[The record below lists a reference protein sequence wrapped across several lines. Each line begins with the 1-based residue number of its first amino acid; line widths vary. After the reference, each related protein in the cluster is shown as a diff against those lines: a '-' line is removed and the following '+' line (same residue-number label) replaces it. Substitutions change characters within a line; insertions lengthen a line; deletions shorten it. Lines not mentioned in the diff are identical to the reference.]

1 MTDSTTAAERLPW
14 TLRFLPVALFGV
26 FTAATLIIVVA
37 AVGVAIWS
45 YDELLLWAAVG
56 DLGAGVLKDASWLF
70 PSFVAILFALAVVP
84 GRLSNEADIEEA
96 YKQRIIRLMPMVVGV
111 AATMSLALVVVGVV
125 QRPETAPSLFSPLLL
140 SVVTVGV
147 AYVLTTA
154 LVRRPSYRIA
164 QLKGQI
170 DEVDV
175 AYRQTRDSHRD
186 SRRERAFPAS
196 LKAAG
201 FALAVPAALLIGHLM
216 VQQRWDAIPRTWLLL
231 LVMAAL
237 AAISTAVDVLVSYEY
252 WTSRRRPF
260 DRVFLAYTYLTP
272 TALAVLVVVAGAS
285 SAEPLWG
292 ILLILPMLIPTVLTW
307 VPGTYLPRFM
317 RQLSVH
323 AASGGT
329 ALRVLAARRRRLR
342 KELEQLRLHPAATA
356 EQEHMSATAEVA

>member
-14 TLRFLPVALFGV
+14 TLRFLPIALFGV

-45 YDELLLWAAVG
+45 YDELLLWAAMG

-111 AATMSLALVVVGVV
+111 AATMSLVLVVVGVI
-125 QRPETAPSLFSPLLL
+125 QKPGTAPSLFSPLLL

-147 AYVLTTA
+147 AYVLTAA

-186 SRRERAFPAS
+186 SRRARAVRIS
-196 LKAAG
+196 MKTAG
-201 FALAVPAALLIGHLM
+201 FAFGAPAVLLIGHLV
-216 VQQRWDAIPRTWLLL
+216 VQQRGETLPGTWPLLL
-231 LVMAAL
+231 AMAAL
-237 AAISTAVDVLVSYEY
+237 AAISTGVDVLVSYEY
-252 WTSRRRPF
+252 WTSRRKPF
-260 DRVFLAYTYLTP
+260 DRAFLAYLYLTP
-272 TALAVLVVVAGAS
+272 TALAALVIVTGAS
-285 SAEPLWG
+285 STEPFLS
-292 ILLILPMLIPTVLTW
+292 ILLVLPMLIPTVLTW
-307 VPGTYLPRFM
+307 LPTKQLPRFM
-317 RQLSVH
+317 QQLSLY

-342 KELEQLRLHPAATA
+342 KELQQLERHTEATA
-356 EQEHMSATAEVA
+356 QHDHLHAPAEMA